1 MGIKYL
7 LKPFYFPK
15 TNTSIQ
21 KTILAKFFSSKF
33 QTNIFSCIP
42 MCKQHT
48 FTFNELDENTPTI
61 EAYIIREK
69 PNTRAIIIMFAYT
82 RHRLKLI
89 HYRLKLIS
97 TLFFRL
103 KPTFA
108 PRFSV
113 KQQYFRN
120 WDLPVKINKPS
131 VSLARPE
138 KKH

>member
-1 MGIKYL
+1 
-7 LKPFYFPK
+7 
-15 TNTSIQ
+15 
-21 KTILAKFFSSKF
+21 
-33 QTNIFSCIP
+33 

-48 FTFNELDENTPTI
+48 FTFNEFDENTPTI

-69 PNTRAIIIMFAYT
+69 PNTRPIMYNVCLP

-97 TLFFRL
+97 TLLFRL

-113 KQQYFRN
+113 KTTIFPELRFTG
-120 WDLPVKINKPS
+120 KNKQA
-131 VSLARPE
+131 VITEVIRRHRKSLARPE
-138 KKH
+138 EKSTKE